1 MKILVVGSGGREH
14 AICSKLLESPQV
26 DTVICAPGNGGIAQI
41 AKCFEV
47 SAMDIDGMI
56 NLAKAQKVD
65 LVFVAP
71 DDPLSAGMV
80 DAMEAA
86 NIRAFGP
93 SQLAAQIESS
103 KSFSKNLMKKYNIP
117 TAEYEVFSDVLSA
130 KEYIAVKGAPI
141 VIKADGLA
149 LGKGVYVCLDLDSAY
164 TAVDEIMTEK
174 KFGAAGTK
182 IVVEEYMEGAEI
194 SLLCFCDGKTI
205 VPMISSQDH
214 KRAYNN
220 DEGPNTGGMGAFSPS
235 PKYTDDI
242 KNYVEKEVMI
252 ATMEAMNL
260 EGCPFK
266 GILYIGLMLTKN
278 GVKVLE
284 YNARFGDPEAQVV
297 LPLLDGDL
305 YQIIDAIIDERLSEV
320 EFSFTQKHAAVIVMA
335 SGGYPIKYEKGY
347 KISGLDTISDTNS
360 MVFHAGTAKKDNTI
374 VTNGGRVLGI
384 TAIGDTLQEALDN
397 AYARVDT
404 ISFDKAHYRTDI
416 GKK

>member
-130 KEYIAVKGAPI
+130 KEYIAIKGAPI

-164 TAVDEIMTEK
+164 TAIDEIMIEK
-174 KFGAAGTK
+174 KFGVAGTK
-182 IVVEEYMEGAEI
+182 IIVEEYMEGAEV

-320 EFSFTQKHAAVIVMA
+320 EFSFAQKHAAVIVMA

-384 TAIGDTLQEALDN
+384 TAIGDTLQEALDT

-404 ISFDKAHYRTDI
+404 ISFDNAHYRTDI